1 VAPENK
7 ELKMADD
14 MTQQELQVAMT
25 AAKYILNKLSMGCE
39 LERWQISKIVLASD
53 YLSSVHSYMCAQDD
67 IAAENGASSGEETEN
82 ETETESEIETEDMP
96 MVFVLKP

>member
-1 VAPENK
+1 
-7 ELKMADD
+7 MADD

-25 AAKYILNKLSMGCE
+25 ATKYILNKLSMGCE

-53 YLSSVHSYMCAQDD
+53 YLASVHSYMCAQDD
-67 IAAENGASSGEETEN
+67 MAAENGDSSGEEAED
-82 ETETESEIETEDMP
+82 ETESEVETEDMP